1 MVMAVVV
8 DMIMVHYVHFNKDF
22 PKLKKIMV
30 HNVDDDDDADDVWQT
45 VTGA

>member
-1 MVMAVVV
+1 MVMAMVV
-8 DMIMVHYVHFNKDF
+8 DM
-22 PKLKKIMV
+22 IMV

>member
-8 DMIMVHYVHFNKDF
+8 DM
-22 PKLKKIMV
+22 IMV